1 MRMVSLMAM
10 RMVKPHGLRMVASQV
25 GPVYTK
31 FGFET
36 MRMVTFSSTYCSQSV
51 AATSG
56 RNYHPF

>member
-10 RMVKPHGLRMVASQV
+10 RMVKSHGLRMVASQV
-25 GPVYTK
+25 GPVHTK

-36 MRMVTFSSTYCSQSV
+36 MRMVLFSTYCSQSV
-51 AATSG
+51 AVTSG